1 MIPTGLRLFVGGLEL
16 WCYIQTHWLASSFR
30 LQAFGVLLLVYWIVG
45 ALWCLR
51 DRGSPASR
59 HDTYLPDEPTKKSKN
74 PLGNPPSFF
83 ALLYEQ
89 QLPIGS
95 SGKGQFQRRYVVFP
109 SKQANGFLQRAVG
122 AALKE
127 PTPRARPSTD
137 RDADLFARE

>member
-16 WCYIQTHWLASSFR
+16 WFYIQTHWLASSFR

-83 ALLYEQ
+83 ALLYM
-89 QLPIGS
+89 S
-95 SGKGQFQRRYVVFP
+95 SSFASEAAEKGDFRGGTPCFP
-109 SKQANGFLQRAVG
+109 PNKPMVSFSGPSA
-122 AALKE
+122 
-127 PTPRARPSTD
+127 PR
-137 RDADLFARE
+137 